1 MQARVVS
8 NEKYNHP
15 HPPYT
20 HTNVDLKDEYEDV
33 LVNICMLME
42 IPYVLR
48 QNVDTINLILFIGR
62 RGCLFH
68 FFYHEI
74 NMLIFQFPSGRG
86 SADSFS
92 LYEVLST
99 DFDLFS
105 FFFILKIH

>member
-8 NEKYNHP
+8 NEKYNP
-15 HPPYT
+15 PPPYT

-68 FFYHEI
+68 FFI
-74 NMLIFQFPSGRG
+74 MKLIYSYFNFLVGEDPQIPSPCMK
-86 SADSFS
+86 FYQQI
-92 LYEVLST
+92 LTY
-99 DFDLFS
+99 FHFFLF
-105 FFFILKIH
+105 